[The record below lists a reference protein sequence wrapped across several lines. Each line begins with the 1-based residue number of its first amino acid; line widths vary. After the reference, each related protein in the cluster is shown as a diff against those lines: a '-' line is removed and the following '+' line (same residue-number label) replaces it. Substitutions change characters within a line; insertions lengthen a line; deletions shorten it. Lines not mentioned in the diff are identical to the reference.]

1 MLTFSLRKQLS
12 STTLAWSA
20 GDYLQIIGRMI
31 RIGSIHDRVF
41 SYHICAPKTIDDRV
55 MKTLGVKMNLI
66 ESVLGKRLKSE
77 TDEDTIVEMGQSE
90 VADLF
95 DGLLEDAREI

>member
-1 MLTFSLRKQLS
+1 
-12 STTLAWSA
+12 
-20 GDYLQIIGRMI
+20 MI

-55 MKTLGVKMNLI
+55 MKTLGIKMNLI

-77 TDEDTIVEMGQSE
+77 TDGESVVEMGQSE

-95 DGLLEDAREI
+95 DGLLEDARSL